1 MQNDFDKARREM
13 TGNMPTGE
21 YRMDKMEFR
30 VTRRSPENEPAT
42 EDRKNWKREP
52 DNEVD
57 YTWFLI

>member
-1 MQNDFDKARREM
+1 MQNDFDKARRQM

-21 YRMDKMEFR
+21 YHMDKMDFR
-30 VTRRSPENEPAT
+30 VTRRSAEDNAPI

-52 DNEVD
+52 DNEAD